1 MHLFDLKN
9 NKLPQVT
16 IKDYSTFTDDYDALE
31 NVVIFVD
38 SDEALETIPFD
49 VLINHRLQAAI
60 EAGLFSWKEDEVFH
74 TTLRN
79 DIGTKVSVAK
89 VGDPTK
95 FEVLTLAGDI
105 ADEHSG
111 RSIAI
116 YPHDMGAANA
126 YDVTEAMIAAIVAKD
141 FEMPKYTSESPKPK
155 AKIEDIIVVVRPND
169 FYVKWND
176 PSKDG
181 CAPGDHIFNPPD
193 YKCICGKTMDQVS
206 KEWHSWSKPKCKE
219 SFDRTLAE
227 AKGNNIARYLTAM
240 PTNKLTPAVYRTFL
254 FDLAA
259 HYGWDVEV
267 FTTQRLESLNA
278 GAFLSVVQAS
288 SKDDACIVHLT
299 YKPTNIPPRKTLSLV
314 GKGICFDTGGLNIKD
329 DQGMRHMAG
338 DMGGS
343 ATAVGVIVAAAEQ
356 KLPIKIDC
364 WLALAVNDIGPKA
377 YSQGS
382 VVTAANGKTIEI
394 VNTDAEGRMVLA
406 DTMYFASKLDPNL
419 MITMATLTGSMV
431 GALDETYSGAITNK
445 PALVD
450 MIITAG
456 RLSGERV
463 WPFPFDKDYDEH
475 IESDIADLKQ
485 CSDDDNADHI
495 VAARFLSNF
504 LDIECSW
511 VHLDLSSIE
520 REDGLGHIPTF
531 NTGFGVRF
539 TLKFLEL
546 KWGVL

>member
-89 VGDPTK
+89 VDDPTK

-126 YDVTEAMIAAIVAKD
+126 YGVTEAMIAAIVAKD

-155 AKIEDIIVVVRPND
+155 AKIEDIIVVVI
-169 FYVKWND
+169 KWND

-206 KEWHSWSKPKCKE
+206 KEWHSWCSTE

-240 PTNKLTPAVYRTFL
+240 PTNKLTPGIYNTFL
-254 FDLAA
+254 HDLAA
-259 HYGWDVEV
+259 HYGWEIEV
-267 FTTQRLESLNA
+267 FGKQRLKSLNA
-278 GAFLSVVQAS
+278 GAFLSVTRAS
-288 SKDDACIVHLT
+288 SNDEACIVHLT
-299 YKPTNIPPRKTLSLV
+299 YKPKFYVPPIKTLSLV
-314 GKGICFDTGGLNIKD
+314 GKGICFDTGGLQIKD
-329 DQGMRHMAG
+329 SEGMRHMNG

-343 ATAVGVIVAAAEQ
+343 ATAVGVMVAVTEQ
-356 KLPIKIDC
+356 RLQFKIDC
-364 WLALAVNDIGPKA
+364 WLALAENDIGPDSPKP
-377 YSQGS
+377 GD
-382 VVTAANGKTIEI
+382 VVTAANGKTIEL
-394 VNTDAEGRMVLA
+394 VDLDAEGRMVLA
-406 DTMYFASKLDPNL
+406 DTMYFASKNNPNL

-450 MIITAG
+450 MIINAG

-495 VAARFLSNF
+495 IAARFLSNF
-504 LDIECSW
+504 LDTECSW